1 MEQNSFFVP
10 IFQTPLLIGTSS
22 NLEIRSKII
31 SLVETFKNN
40 EKNAKLVS
48 DKWGEEK
55 SSYDNSDVDKYGIT
69 TFQTKNLLID
79 PEWADVISFIADFS
93 GTMLSS
99 MTKNTSFKF
108 SNIWATFYP
117 PGAYVPQ
124 HTHSNCALSGVFYVK
139 APKNCGNI
147 VFQDPS
153 WVAKSMIYNKNAE
166 FPKDQTRY
174 DVSPEDG
181 MMIIFPSWLPHSTKK
196 NLSTDSRIIIS
207 FNIEWGEM
215 NE

>member
-1 MEQNSFFVP
+1 MEQNPFFVP
-10 IFQTPLLIGTSS
+10 IFHTPLLIGTSNNS
-22 NLEIRSKII
+22 EIRSKII
-31 SLVETFKNN
+31 SLVETFKNT

-48 DKWGEEK
+48 DKWQEEK
-55 SSYDNSDVDKYGIT
+55 FSYDNSDVDKYGIT

-79 PEWADVISFIADFS
+79 PEWADVISFIGDFS
-93 GTMLSS
+93 GTMLGS
-99 MTKNTSFKF
+99 MTKKTSFKF
-108 SNIWATFYP
+108 SNIWTTFYP

-124 HTHSNCALSGVFYVK
+124 HTHSNCVLSGVFYVK

-153 WVAKSMIYNKNAE
+153 WVAKSMIYNKNNE

-196 NLSTDSRIIIS
+196 NLSNDSRIIIS